1 MSKGVLTES
10 DKAKMRAYWAANK
23 EKIAKQRKARYDA
36 NRAESASRVRA
47 YRETDPERIKAKRKL
62 WREANK
68 EKIREQNKKVIKR
81 WVERNRATVNA
92 RAAERRALK
101 LGGLKAGHSPGIER
115 ALHSLAERLRGCL
128 KSQWH
133 VDHTI
138 PLAKGGPH
146 HHGNLQVVPALW
158 NLGKNCSHEK
168 RWGVPFGASA

>member
-1 MSKGVLTES
+1 
-10 DKAKMRAYWAANK
+10 MRAYWVANR
-23 EKIAKQRKARYDA
+23 EKIARQRKERYAA
-36 NRAESASRVRA
+36 NREELLERNRA
-47 YRETDPERIKAKRKL
+47 YRKANKGSSPPRRRSGPVAETTKAKRKL